1 MSAAEGGFPATS
13 MPDPDWWNTLWPRPD
28 QVLETLSLDKAAEVV
43 DLCCGDGLF
52 TIPLARMVRHIT
64 AIDLDPE
71 MLSAASNRAV
81 AEGITNCTFVVGD
94 AYDLVELVPDL
105 ADAVLLANTF
115 HGVPEQTRLA
125 RAVAAILRPSGRF
138 IVINWH
144 LQPRE
149 QTTVLG
155 KPRGPRTEMRMAPD
169 DVAAVVIPSGLRLVH
184 IIELPPYHY
193 AAIFER
199 PSD

>member
-43 DLCCGDGLF
+43 DLCCSDGLF

>member
-1 MSAAEGGFPATS
+1 
-13 MPDPDWWNTLWPRPD
+13 MPDPDWWNTLWPRP
-28 QVLETLSLDKAAEVV
+28 EEALDRLGLDNAAEVV

-52 TIPLARMVRHIT
+52 TIPLAKMVRYVT

-71 MLSAASNRAV
+71 MLAAARNRAL
-81 AEGITNCTFVVGD
+81 AEGITNCTFTMGD
-94 AYDLVELVPDL
+94 AYDLVELVPDH

-125 RAVAAILRPSGRF
+125 RAVAVILRPSGRF

-144 LQPRE
+144 RQPRE

-155 KPRGPRTEMRMAPD
+155 KPRGPKTEMRMTPE
-169 DVAAVVIPSGLRLVH
+169 DVATVVIPSGLRPVH

-193 AAIFER
+193 AAIFEK

>member
-1 MSAAEGGFPATS
+1 

-28 QVLETLSLDKAAEVV
+28 RVLETLNLDKAAEVV

-52 TIPLARMVRHIT
+52 TIPLATMVRHVT

-71 MLSAASNRAV
+71 MLAAAGNHAV
-81 AEGITNCTFVVGD
+81 AERITNCTFVVGD
-94 AYDLVELVPDL
+94 AYDLVELVPDH

-125 RAVAAILRPSGRF
+125 RAVAAILRPCGRF
-138 IVINWH
+138 IVITWH
-144 LQPRE
+144 RRPRE

-155 KPRGPRTEMRMAPD
+155 KPRGPKTEMRMAPE
-169 DVAAVVIPSGLRLVH
+169 DVATVVIPSGLRPVYT
-184 IIELPPYHY
+184 IELPPYHY
-193 AAIFER
+193 AAIFEK
-199 PSD
+199 PPD

>member
-1 MSAAEGGFPATS
+1 
-13 MPDPDWWNTLWPRPD
+13 MPDPDWWNALWPRPD
-28 QVLETLSLDKAAEVV
+28 RVLEKLELDKAAEVV

-52 TIPLARMVRHIT
+52 TIPLARMVRHVT

-71 MLSAASNRAV
+71 MLAVARGHAV
-81 AEGITNCTFVVGD
+81 AEGITNCTFTVGD
-94 AYDLVELVPDL
+94 AYDLVELVLDP
-105 ADAVLLANTF
+105 ADVVLLANTF

-125 RAVAAILRPSGRF
+125 RAVAAILRPGGQF

-144 LQPRE
+144 RRPRE

-155 KPRGPRTEMRMAPD
+155 KPRGPKTEMRMTPE
-169 DVAAVVIPSGLRLVH
+169 DVATVVIPSGLRPVQGV
-184 IIELPPYHY
+184 ELPPYHY

-199 PSD
+199 PLD